1 MAPNTLTFIT
11 LIGASTAIFA
21 SSIGLFQYDL
31 KKVIAYSTCSQL
43 GYMCFTCGISQYHAA
58 IFHLINH
65 AFFKALL
72 FLTAGVV
79 IHALSGEQDMRRMG
93 GLVAILPVTYNAL
106 LLGSLALMGFPF
118 LSGFYSKDF
127 ILELSCSIH
136 KFDSQA
142 AFWLGSIAAYFTAFY
157 SYRLLYLAFYSP
169 SRSFFFYLR
178 QVHELPPVMFFILNS
193 LLIGTLFFGF
203 FGKELFIGLGS
214 CFFGNSLY
222 HNPLTFAMFD
232 FEFLSIF
239 IKNIPSLFTFLGV
252 FSGYISYSLVSRCY
266 QYNSSVIILFKF
278 FNNKWFFDHVYN
290 RYVGY
295 PILQLGYTYTY
306 RFFDKGFLEI
316 FGAFGLTCTIQRFVR
331 FFKLIHN
338 GSIYQ
343 YQLFM
348 GISLL
353 FLFFL
358 GLSFF

>member
-1 MAPNTLTFIT
+1 M
-11 LIGASTAIFA
+11 
-21 SSIGLFQYDL
+21 
-31 KKVIAYSTCSQL
+31 
-43 GYMCFTCGISQYHAA
+43 
-58 IFHLINH
+58 
-65 AFFKALL
+65 
-72 FLTAGVV
+72 
-79 IHALSGEQDMRRMG
+79 
-93 GLVAILPVTYNAL
+93 
-106 LLGSLALMGFPF
+106 
-118 LSGFYSKDF
+118 
-127 ILELSCSIH
+127 
-136 KFDSQA
+136 
-142 AFWLGSIAAYFTAFY
+142 AAYFTAFY
-157 SYRLLYLAFYSP
+157 SYRLLYLAFYSS

-178 QVHELPPVMFFILNS
+178 QVHELTPIMFFILNS

-222 HNPLTFAMFD
+222 HNPSTFAMFD
-232 FEFLSIF
+232 FEFLSVF
-239 IKNIPSLFTFLGV
+239 IKNIPSFFTFLGV
-252 FSGYISYSLVSRCY
+252 FSGYISYNLISKCY
-266 QYNSSVIILFKF
+266 KYNSSLISLFKF

-290 RYVGY
+290 RYLGY
-295 PILQLGYTYTY
+295 PVLQLGYTFTY

-316 FGAFGLTCTIQRFVR
+316 FGAFGLTCNIQRFVR